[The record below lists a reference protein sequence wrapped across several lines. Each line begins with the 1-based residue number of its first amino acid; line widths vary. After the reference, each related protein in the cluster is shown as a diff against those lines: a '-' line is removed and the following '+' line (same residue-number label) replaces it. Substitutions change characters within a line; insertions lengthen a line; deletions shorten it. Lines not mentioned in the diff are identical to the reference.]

1 MPAESKNQATAA
13 RIAKAAKQGKIPMN
27 KLKGASKEMA
37 KGMSTKEL
45 KKFSKAKPGAPKK
58 VAKESLSF
66 HDIYVALLAENAE
79 PIVETTINDIA
90 DKMAFV
96 CEHLKSPFT
105 RDKAMTILRHL
116 GRKMVELNESK
127 KKKVVVKKR
136 GEDEEFNA
144 KKADRNKDG
153 EVSEWERKVG
163 EKVAAAK
170 K

>member
-27 KLKGASKEMA
+27 KLKGASKEMV
-37 KGMSTKEL
+37 KGMSASEL
-45 KKFSKAKPGAPKK
+45 KKMSKAKPGAPKK
-58 VAKESLSF
+58 VAKESTF
-66 HDIYVALLAENAE
+66 HDIYMALLAEHTE
-79 PIVETTINDIA
+79 PVVETTINDIA

-96 CEHLKSPFT
+96 CEHLKDPYT

-116 GRKMVELNESK
+116 GHKVVELTESK
-127 KKKVVVKKR
+127 KKKVIVKKA
-136 GEDEEFNA
+136 EDEEFNP

-153 EVSEWERKVG
+153 KLSGWEKKVG

>member
-58 VAKESLSF
+58 VAKESVTF
-66 HDIYVALLAENAE
+66 NDIFTALLAENTE
-79 PIVETTINDIA
+79 PVVETTINDIA

-96 CEHLKSPFT
+96 CEHLKSPYT

-116 GRKMVELNESK
+116 GRKVVELTEAKQK
-127 KKKVVVKKR
+127 KIVVKKK
-136 GEDEEFNA
+136 GEDEEF
-144 KKADRNKDG
+144 KPEKADRNKDG
-153 EVSEWERKVG
+153 KVSGWEKKVG
-163 EKVAAAK
+163 KKVAAAK
-170 K
+170 D